1 MLVPQILL
9 AGVIVK
15 FDKLHYKFTSDLVVP
30 VSGELMASRWAYEA
44 LAVNQF
50 VNNAYQK
57 PLFEIEKLE
66 SNINYDMQ
74 FLLPALVQETED
86 AMAMQEDGTRTQEL
100 TAKLRIIEHGLSNIR
115 LTTPVPYSGLMDPDQ
130 FSVSGGN
137 ELVDWLN
144 KYRSALRVHRDRLTR
159 EKDVLIDS
167 LMHEAGGLDEYIQLK
182 RSRYNE
188 KLAQL
193 VLNRNDLHK
202 IIKKKDQLL
211 RKMDPVFMD
220 PFNRQGRAHFFASS
234 KILGQ
239 KHVPTLYFN
248 LGVIWIMTIILYVLL
263 RYSIL
268 QKVVNFSGSRL
279 KKRASEK

>member
-1 MLVPQILL
+1 
-9 AGVIVK
+9 VK
-15 FDKLHYKFTSDLVVP
+15 FDKLHYKFTSDQVVP
-30 VSGELMASRWAYEA
+30 ASGELMASRWAYEA

-57 PLFEIEKLE
+57 PLFDIEKQE

-74 FLLPALVQETED
+74 FLLPALIQETED
-86 AMAMQEDGTRTQEL
+86 AMALLEDDSRIQEL
-100 TAKLRIIEHGLSNIR
+100 RAKLSTIQNGLSDIR
-115 LTTPVPYSGLMDPDQ
+115 LTNPFPHPGWLDPDQ
-130 FSVSGGN
+130 FSVSRGN
-137 ELVDWLN
+137 DLVDWLN

-159 EKDVLIDS
+159 EKDVLIDL
-167 LMHEAGGLDEYIQLK
+167 LMHEAGGLDNYIQLK
-182 RSRYNE
+182 RSHHNE

-202 IIKKKDQLL
+202 IIKKEDQLL
-211 RKMDPVFMD
+211 RKMDPVYMD
-220 PFNRQGRAHFFASS
+220 PFNRQGRAHFFAST

-248 LGVIWIMTIILYVLL
+248 LGVIWIMTMILYVLL

-268 QKVVNFSGSRL
+268 QRVVDFSGSRL
-279 KKRASEK
+279 KKRTSEK